1 MNHNKTGNV
10 FDIQRYTLNDGPG
23 IRTEIFLQG
32 CHLKCL
38 WCHSPDSQAI
48 NGELAWFPLLCV
60 GTKKCGACLGV
71 CKAGAISEGRTI
83 YSKITKEEITLP
95 QLDRSKCKKC
105 GLCAKNCY
113 SSALYYTC
121 KSMSVDALMEIIR
134 KDTKY
139 YESSGGGVTISGGEP
154 LVQADFA
161 AEILKECKKLNLHTA
176 LDTSGYVPWANYE
189 KVLPYVDLY
198 LYDFKSMF
206 SEISEV
212 LIGKPNGLILD
223 NARKLAGMGKKMQ
236 IRYPMIP
243 GLNDQL
249 ENIHETAHFCLELGS
264 SITKIQLLPYHKL
277 GIAKYERIGRE
288 YQIGHLDTLPPGKVN
303 EYREIFTKY
312 GLETMIG

>member
-1 MNHNKTGNV
+1 
-10 FDIQRYTLNDGPG
+10 
-23 IRTEIFLQG
+23 
-32 CHLKCL
+32 
-38 WCHSPDSQAI
+38 
-48 NGELAWFPLLCV
+48 
-60 GTKKCGACLGV
+60 
-71 CKAGAISEGRTI
+71 
-83 YSKITKEEITLP
+83 
-95 QLDRSKCKKC
+95 
-105 GLCAKNCY
+105 
-113 SSALYYTC
+113 
-121 KSMSVDALMEIIR
+121 MEIIR

-303 EYREIFTKY
+303 GYREIFTKY